1 MKKSLIV
8 FIVIVSAAFLTY
20 GCAAKDE
27 SVTHGDAA
35 GKTITIATGDFFEAC
50 DKWAPGE
57 TVNFSFTSS
66 QPVMFNV
73 HYHEKHTK
81 MYAIKDVL
89 VDEFG
94 GSFVVQ
100 SDAIHCCL
108 WQNNNPKFVTLTYN
122 MEVEKQ

>member
-1 MKKSLIV
+1 MKKSLLLFV
-8 FIVIVSAAFLTY
+8 VVAATLLIQ

-27 SVTHGDAA
+27 SVAHGDAA

-73 HYHEKHTK
+73 HYHEKHAE